1 MRSIEDLVPKGL
13 LQRMQRQG
21 SSCLIRMGEREDS
34 VKFSWGCSLI
44 TFSGQVFLHRPHWT
58 QASSVKLSIGRS
70 GLSDRAPVGQAD
82 TQARQRVQPSVSIAR
97 VPKGAPAARNN
108 TGTGSGATLW

>member
-1 MRSIEDLVPKGL
+1 MRSMIALFSNIQWLLDNLAAMWSIEALVPKGL

-21 SSCLIRMGEREDS
+21 SSCLIRMGTREVS

-70 GLSDRAPVGQAD
+70 GLSDRAPAGQAG
-82 TQARQRVQPSVSIAR
+82 ARAGRGG
-97 VPKGAPAARNN
+97 GAPRA
-108 TGTGSGATLW
+108 